1 VATGSTRAV
10 PPRSPG
16 AAGRAGSTKR
26 PGFWKRR
33 SRRTRRLIVV
43 GSAVVF
49 LGLVLFVGVLYAA
62 TKIPLNSVGGSG
74 STIYAADGTTE
85 LGHSD
90 GVKRDPVTL
99 DQVPVGVQHAVLA
112 AEDKRFYSEPGISPI
127 GILRALYT
135 DLKGG
140 SISQGGSTIT
150 QQYAKNT
157 YLTSQRTFSR
167 KLKEIVIA
175 VKLDNKYS
183 KDQILELYLNKI
195 YFGRGAYGI
204 GAASE
209 AYFNKPVSQLTP
221 QQGAILAGLIRQ
233 PSYLDPEKHPD
244 AAASRYHQVIDTMV
258 AQNWLSA
265 ADAATPVPAVVSATS
280 TSASTSSSAVQR
292 YLQQRVVDELISR
305 GVPEADLN
313 QGNYKIVTT
322 IDPKAQAAAEA
333 AVASSA
339 TKVKSTVDIGLVA
352 VDPATGGIRA
362 YIGGRAYDPSVQ
374 NGTIDAASYQ
384 LLQPGSGFKPIV
396 LAAALQKGVGLNS
409 LYNGANNQTFADYK
423 VHNFNNESFG
433 QIDLV
438 KATAESVNTVYV
450 KLGLDVGIPTIKDT
464 AHAMGIPNG
473 GGVKL
478 ANDASIS
485 LGTSAVHLQDMAQV
499 YATFA
504 NRGVAA
510 TQYIVTKVL
519 KSDGSQVAS
528 YGPQTNKAI
537 DAASSDDAT
546 YAMSQVIANGTGT
559 TAQLANGR
567 PAAGKTG
574 TTTGNTAAWFNGFT
588 PQLAASVAVFR
599 YDLKGVTTA
608 DVPGYSELTGGSLPA
623 ATWKKFMDTALA
635 GQPVVPLPARANVG
649 NSQSSAAPTTSYS
662 PTGVPTVDATY
673 SPLHTASPEPTLS
686 LPPSRTPAASPSATA
701 TPTHTPSPASTAL
714 PTMGQVNPHAGEQR
728 TKASRTPSSG

>member
-10 PPRSPG
+10 PPRTPG
-16 AAGRAGSTKR
+16 GAGGAGTAKR

-33 SRRTRRLIVV
+33 SRRTRRLVV
-43 GSAVVF
+43 IGSAVVF
-49 LGLVLFVGVLYAA
+49 FGLVLFVGVLYAA
-62 TKIPLNSVGGSG
+62 TTIPLNSVGGSG
-74 STIYAADGTTE
+74 STIYASDGTTE

-99 DQVPVGVQHAVLA
+99 DKVPVGVQHAVLA

-204 GAASE
+204 GAASQ
-209 AYFNKPVSQLTP
+209 AYFNKPVNELTP

-265 ADAATPVPAVVSATS
+265 ADAAAPEPTVVSATV
-280 TSASTSSSAVQR
+280 TSASSSSSAVQR
-292 YLQQRVVDELISR
+292 YLQQRVVDELVAR

-333 AVASSA
+333 AVAASA
-339 TKVKSTVDIGLVA
+339 ARVKASVDIGLVA

-374 NGTIDAASYQ
+374 NGTVDAASYQ

-396 LAAALQKGVGLNS
+396 LAAALQKGISLSS

-423 VHNFNNESFG
+423 VHNFNNENFG

-438 KATAESVNTVYV
+438 KATEESVNTVYV
-450 KLGLDVGIPTIKDT
+450 KLGLDVGKSAIKDT

-473 GGVKL
+473 NGVKL
-478 ANDASIS
+478 ADDASIS
-485 LGTSAVHLQDMAQV
+485 LGTSSVHVQDMAQV

-510 TQYIVTKVL
+510 TQYMVSKVL
-519 KSDGSQVAS
+519 KPDGSQVVG
-528 YGPQTNKAI
+528 YGPQTTKAI
-537 DAASSDDAT
+537 DQASSDDAT
-546 YAMSQVIANGTGT
+546 YAMSQVIATGTGT
-559 TAQLANGR
+559 AAQLAGGR

-649 NSQSSAAPTTSYS
+649 KSVSPAAPTGAPV
-662 PTGVPTVDATY
+662 PTAPPTVDATF
-673 SPLHTASPEPTLS
+673 SPTPSTAPSQAPTVQ
-686 LPPSRTPAASPSATA
+686 PTQTAVTRPSSS
-701 TPTHTPSPASTAL
+701 PTHAPSPTSSVL
-714 PTMGQVNPHAGEQR
+714 PTMGQVGPSGAPRND
-728 TKASRTPSSG
+728 ASRQPSSG